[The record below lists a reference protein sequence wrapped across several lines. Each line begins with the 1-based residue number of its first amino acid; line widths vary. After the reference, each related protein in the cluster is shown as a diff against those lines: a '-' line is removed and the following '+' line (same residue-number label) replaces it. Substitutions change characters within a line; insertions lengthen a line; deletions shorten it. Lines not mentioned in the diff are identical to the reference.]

1 MTLIVRFL
9 DEILGGAGLAL
20 MGGAVTALIAGLGSA
35 KAVGRVGQVATGVL
49 AEEPSLFGKLLILQA
64 LPGTQGIYGL
74 LVWFFVMIFAG
85 FFDGTAGD
93 LTLIQGVLY
102 ILACLP
108 MMLVGYISAI
118 YQGKVAADGVTLVA
132 KRPEE
137 QAKAI
142 VLAAMVETYAILA
155 LLVSILSVMNV
166 R

>member
-1 MTLIVRFL
+1 MTLLVRFL
-9 DEILGGAGLAL
+9 EEMFSGAGLAL
-20 MGGAVTALIAGLGSA
+20 LGGALTALIAGIGSA

-49 AEEPSLFGKLLILQA
+49 TEDPSIFGKLIILQA

-74 LVWFFVMIFAG
+74 LVWFFVMIFGG

-93 LTLIQGVLY
+93 LTIVQGTLY
-102 ILACLP
+102 LLACLP
-108 MMLVGYISAI
+108 MMIVGYISAI
-118 YQGKVAADGVTLVA
+118 FQGKVAADGVALVA

-137 QAKAI
+137 QSKAI